1 MKQAITRKILNYDFS
16 SLEEPF
22 SLRGLN
28 EDFFILFL
36 YEFLKINN
44 RSFFLT
50 FESKET
56 AFDFYREANEFEN
69 FFLFYPEEGINV
81 SVPGFNSEESLYKKE
96 SLIKLSSDKAYC
108 CIGTTGSFSEK
119 NIPLGVQGGIQEIE
133 LKAGKNYDLLDI
145 ISFLNENGYSKTDLV
160 YKPGFYSNRGDVLDI
175 YPKHFKKPFRLS
187 FNFETLETISSF
199 NPVSQLTQVNHDYI
213 NLKDYNDKSQVINNI
228 DVLGFF
234 SDFNTFFC
242 KKRGSLFNFFSHR
255 EIKSSIIPNVY
266 PKKINRATNFKKFF
280 DSGFS
285 VYFAGCLLSDLNFIK
300 NKPKIGLLGFLKSSF
315 VVENDKLMVV
325 SALDILTTKTKLE
338 ISEYDSFI
346 DKSTLSD
353 LSIGD
358 YIVHKSFGI
367 GIFKGVVFR
376 DEINRAGESIKIE
389 YENSSVVLVS
399 LDQLSLIHKYLGSKK
414 KPKISSLGSK
424 KWNAEIQKTR
434 KAISLFA
441 KELIT
446 LYTEKNKKRTFYY
459 SRQNDLDESL
469 AASFSFIETP
479 DQKKAIE
486 DVYNDMNSEKPMDRL
501 ICGDVGFGKTEVA
514 IRALFKCCISNKVS
528 ILLCPTTILADQHFI
543 TCKER
548 LEPLGVSVGLL
559 SRFKSKK
566 EQLEIINGL
575 KAGSYDVLV
584 GTHRLL
590 SSDVIVPNLSLL
602 VIDEE
607 HRFGVSHKEKI
618 RSLKKDLDVLT
629 LTATPIPRTLQQ
641 SLVGLKDL
649 STILTPPISRKP
661 IRTSVHYFDWDL
673 IFSNIEYEI
682 KRGGQ
687 VYFLHNDIKSI
698 PIIVNKIQKRFRSF
712 TVKGISGK
720 MTNRELEPIVL
731 SFFSGNI
738 NILVCTTIIES
749 GLDVTNAN
757 TIIINNAQDFG
768 LSQLYQIRGRVGR
781 GRKQAVCL
789 LVIPKRKLLRDA
801 HLRLK
806 ALEEN
811 NALGSGYYLSVRDL
825 EIRGA
830 GSLFGYKQSGN
841 VSKVGFELYCEMLEE
856 EINIEK
862 NEFLAS
868 NTFSISADC
877 LLEIVEDY
885 IKDRSIR
892 LDFYFRLSKIK
903 DMVEFNI
910 VKKDILNRYGRL
922 PKPTERLFN
931 IAQIKILFKKTCVD
945 VIRIKDKSL
954 SLTLGGIGNFKTLNI
969 LFNTF
974 DSFKSENFK
983 SFRYKKDTLGNLMLY
998 FSIDNIDQAFIV
1010 LFEMVPLFNNG

>member
-1 MKQAITRKILNYDFS
+1 
-16 SLEEPF
+16 
-22 SLRGLN
+22 
-28 EDFFILFL
+28 
-36 YEFLKINN
+36 
-44 RSFFLT
+44 
-50 FESKET
+50 
-56 AFDFYREANEFEN
+56 
-69 FFLFYPEEGINV
+69 
-81 SVPGFNSEESLYKKE
+81 
-96 SLIKLSSDKAYC
+96 
-108 CIGTTGSFSEK
+108 
-119 NIPLGVQGGIQEIE
+119 
-133 LKAGKNYDLLDI
+133 
-145 ISFLNENGYSKTDLV
+145 
-160 YKPGFYSNRGDVLDI
+160 
-175 YPKHFKKPFRLS
+175 
-187 FNFETLETISSF
+187 
-199 NPVSQLTQVNHDYI
+199 
-213 NLKDYNDKSQVINNI
+213 
-228 DVLGFF
+228 
-234 SDFNTFFC
+234 
-242 KKRGSLFNFFSHR
+242 
-255 EIKSSIIPNVY
+255 
-266 PKKINRATNFKKFF
+266 
-280 DSGFS
+280 
-285 VYFAGCLLSDLNFIK
+285 
-300 NKPKIGLLGFLKSSF
+300 
-315 VVENDKLMVV
+315 
-325 SALDILTTKTKLE
+325 
-338 ISEYDSFI
+338 
-346 DKSTLSD
+346 
-353 LSIGD
+353 
-358 YIVHKSFGI
+358 
-367 GIFKGVVFR
+367 
-376 DEINRAGESIKIE
+376 
-389 YENSSVVLVS
+389 
-399 LDQLSLIHKYLGSKK
+399 
-414 KPKISSLGSK
+414 
-424 KWNAEIQKTR
+424 
-434 KAISLFA
+434 
-441 KELIT
+441 
-446 LYTEKNKKRTFYY
+446 
-459 SRQNDLDESL
+459 
-469 AASFSFIETP
+469 
-479 DQKKAIE
+479 
-486 DVYNDMNSEKPMDRL
+486 
-501 ICGDVGFGKTEVA
+501 
-514 IRALFKCCISNKVS
+514 
-528 ILLCPTTILADQHFI
+528 
-543 TCKER
+543 
-548 LEPLGVSVGLL
+548 
-559 SRFKSKK
+559 
-566 EQLEIINGL
+566 
-575 KAGSYDVLV
+575 
-584 GTHRLL
+584 
-590 SSDVIVPNLSLL
+590 
-602 VIDEE
+602 
-607 HRFGVSHKEKI
+607 
-618 RSLKKDLDVLT
+618 
-629 LTATPIPRTLQQ
+629 
-641 SLVGLKDL
+641 
-649 STILTPPISRKP
+649 
-661 IRTSVHYFDWDL
+661 
-673 IFSNIEYEI
+673 
-682 KRGGQ
+682 
-687 VYFLHNDIKSI
+687 
-698 PIIVNKIQKRFRSF
+698 
-712 TVKGISGK
+712 
-720 MTNRELEPIVL
+720 L